1 MYQRALQGE
10 SNINHVFFYETM
22 RNYIF
27 PEVFT
32 LVLDYS
38 LSGGPSDW
46 GWVSGWEERERLRDR
61 GALC

>member
-1 MYQRALQGE
+1 MTWLPGPAFINDMYQRALQGE
-10 SNINHVFFYETM
+10 SNINHVYFYETM

-38 LSGGPSDW
+38 LSGGSSDW
-46 GWVSGWEERERLRDR
+46 GWVSD
-61 GALC
+61 